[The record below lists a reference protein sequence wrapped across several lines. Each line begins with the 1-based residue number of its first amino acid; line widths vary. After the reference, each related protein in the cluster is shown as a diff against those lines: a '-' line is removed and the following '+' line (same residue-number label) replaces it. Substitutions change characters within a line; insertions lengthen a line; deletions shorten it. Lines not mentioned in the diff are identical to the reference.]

1 MEKMS
6 ILTPVQKLIFDQI
19 SKSPFI
25 RSNFYF
31 TGGTALSEFYLKHR
45 FSEDLDFFS
54 EKKFEIDQVR
64 REVSLWTKE
73 LNFSYKSQQ
82 KGFTYFFFFKFK
94 NNKSIK
100 VDFGYYPPQRVEKG
114 KIYKKITIDSLLDIA
129 INKFAAIH
137 QRSASKDIADLYFLL
152 KKFTIWDLIEGAKI
166 KFHMETDPWI
176 LSSDLLFATKDINTL
191 PRTIKRV
198 TLYEL
203 KNFFL
208 QLALKLGKKAI
219 R

>member
-1 MEKMS
+1 MS

-191 PRTIKRV
+191 PRMIKRV